1 MGLLTGFKAKFKSG
15 RQEKKHHQDV
25 VCLTYKTFSFDGPP
39 VAYHVLDV
47 GPSKTQTKVSERKS
61 LSSSFLKNKN
71 NPNKGPTFQFVT
83 SATAPLSS
91 TSTFETKVERQVNN
105 VEEKVSVERKITIK
119 SDNNVEDDYE
129 RFEIHNPLPA
139 IDNLSENDF
148 KVHKSHTSI
157 TNSNH
162 KQEIDVG
169 NFKKDVDSS
178 TSSDIEDDDDDDDEE
193 NFKITIVSPTKNT
206 STSEVN
212 ISSDDFV
219 NTQASSHINIYEN
232 INEDSDDE
240 DHKNEEIQE
249 DDDGNFKIHFV
260 QHSQYAKN
268 DKNGNGSKK
277 INFVE
282 PIHNEMEEEETQDEE
297 DEGNFKI
304 NVVQHPPSKTVDN
317 FDNSD
322 EDEEDDGNF
331 KIQIVQKTN
340 NKKDESEKSE
350 EEDKLEKYTSQG
362 YSNQAASI
370 FLDSDD
376 EYEPQVMRPRHFH
389 EDEEDC

>member
-1 MGLLTGFKAKFKSG
+1 M
-15 RQEKKHHQDV
+15 
-25 VCLTYKTFSFDGPP
+25 
-39 VAYHVLDV
+39 
-47 GPSKTQTKVSERKS
+47 
-61 LSSSFLKNKN
+61 
-71 NPNKGPTFQFVT
+71 
-83 SATAPLSS
+83 
-91 TSTFETKVERQVNN
+91 
-105 VEEKVSVERKITIK
+105 EEKVSVERKISIK

-169 NFKKDVDSS
+169 KDVDSS
-178 TSSDIEDDDDDDDEE
+178 TSSDIEDDDDDDDEG
-193 NFKITIVSPTKNT
+193 NFKITIVSPTKKT

-219 NTQASSHINIYEN
+219 NTQDSSHINIYEN

-240 DHKNEEIQE
+240 DHKIQ
-249 DDDGNFKIHFV
+249 DNDDGNFKIHFV
-260 QHSQYAKN
+260 QHSKN

-282 PIHNEMEEEETQDEE
+282 PIHNEREEEEIQDEE

-317 FDNSD
+317 FDNSE
-322 EDEEDDGNF
+322 EDEEDDENF

-340 NKKDESEKSE
+340 NKKVESEESE